1 MTCYAMKIDK
11 NFLKCLLKERALFQ
25 YINLSKTTAN
35 IVWEDIKQLM
45 NNECTHKAIMQYF
58 ISFLA
63 ENKITQEE
71 FEHEATKQCGGVN
84 YSDLSDII
92 NQSFC
97 WSNTTRG
104 RSFWFKLHYLW
115 IKNYANIIIK
125 PIYGEEFA
133 NIFYDSRTF

>member
-1 MTCYAMKIDK
+1 MKIDK

-45 NNECTHKAIMQYF
+45 NNAYTHKAIMQYF
-58 ISFLA
+58 ISFLT
-63 ENKITQEE
+63 ENGITREE
-71 FEHEATKQCGGVN
+71 FEHEATKQNGGIN

-97 WSNTTRG
+97 WSNTTQG
-104 RSFWFKLHYLW
+104 HKFWFRLHRLW

-133 NIFYDSRTF
+133 DIFYNSRDF

>member
-1 MTCYAMKIDK
+1 MKIDK

-25 YINLSKTTAN
+25 YINLSKTTTN
-35 IVWEDIKQLM
+35 NKWEDIKRLVS
-45 NNECTHKAIMQYF
+45 NTCTHEAIMQYF

-63 ENKITQEE
+63 ENKITKKE
-71 FEHEATKQCGGVN
+71 FEHEATRQYRSVN

-97 WSNTTRG
+97 WSNTTQG
-104 RSFWFKLHYLW
+104 RSFWFRVHRLW
-115 IKNYANIIIK
+115 IENYVNIIIK

-133 NIFYDSRTF
+133 NIFYNSRDF

>member
-1 MTCYAMKIDK
+1 MKIDK

-25 YINLSKTTAN
+25 YINLSKTTTN
-35 IVWEDIKQLM
+35 IVWDDIKQLM
-45 NNECTHKAIMQYF
+45 NNAHTHKAIMQYF

-63 ENKITQEE
+63 ENGITREE
-71 FEHEATKQCGGVN
+71 FEHEATKQIGGVN

-92 NQSFC
+92 NQSFF
-97 WSNTTRG
+97 WSNTTQG
-104 RSFWFKLHYLW
+104 HKFWFRLHRLW

-133 NIFYDSRTF
+133 DIFYNSRDF

>member
-1 MTCYAMKIDK
+1 MKIDK

-25 YINLSKTTAN
+25 YISLSKTTTN
-35 IVWEDIKQLM
+35 NKWEDIKRLM
-45 NNECTHKAIMQYF
+45 NNACTHKAIMQYF

-63 ENKITQEE
+63 ENKITREE
-71 FEHEATKQCGGVN
+71 FEHEATMQYGGVN

-97 WSNTTRG
+97 WSNTTQG

-115 IKNYANIIIK
+115 IHNYANIIIK

-133 NIFYDSRTF
+133 KIFYNCRDF